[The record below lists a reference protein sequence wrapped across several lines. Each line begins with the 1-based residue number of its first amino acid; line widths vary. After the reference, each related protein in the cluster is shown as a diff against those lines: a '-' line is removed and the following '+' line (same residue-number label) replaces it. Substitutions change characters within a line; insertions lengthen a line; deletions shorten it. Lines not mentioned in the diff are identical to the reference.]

1 MGSLALHLTMGSS
14 AVEVKGGACQAA
26 FGEHLYTRLVAP
38 SQVLFQA
45 RRLALWKQ
53 AKSFISI
60 ASRSCIYN
68 RL

>member
-14 AVEVKGGACQAA
+14 GVEREGVCPAA